1 MLVAIFNSQIQGVFN
16 CSGHHVLGWRNIWD
30 SAEHWSWVERSKGA
44 GEIELCRV
52 LNCIL
57 QVVSLHQVHWT
68 AIQPAPAG
76 WLQHIAGN
84 REKSN
89 LDSIHH
95 LCQHCYTGSEDVMY
109 KQFTSIGPFLSFFLS
124 IWIWMT
130 LYAGEELKGQLFI
143 GDCHQEWFVF
153 KTVRLNHHHISQV
166 VCFLKFQ
173 QERSYGEKQYG
184 AGGIIVEYLLTFSIF
199 RRKQKLM
206 YHSLESTSLKA
217 LLLMDSSPI
226 IGCPCQ

>member
-1 MLVAIFNSQIQGVFN
+1 MGCLR
-16 CSGHHVLGWRNIWD
+16 HHVLGWRNIWD
-30 SAEHWSWVERSKGA
+30 SAEHWSWVERPKGA

-57 QVVSLHQVHWT
+57 QVVFLHQVHWA

-95 LCQHCYTGSEDVMY
+95 LCQHCYTGDEDVIY
-109 KQFTSIGPFLSFFLS
+109 QQFTSIGLFLCQFFSWS
-124 IWIWMT
+124 IWIWMAFCVQERSLRDNSSLVT
-130 LYAGEELKGQLFI
+130 VTRNDLYLKQ
-143 GDCHQEWFVF
+143 FVLIIIIYR
-153 KTVRLNHHHISQV
+153 KSYV
-166 VCFLKFQ
+166 FLKFQ